1 MTILTDNFVNFVI
14 IGGFIIIHLSS
25 NFFLSR
31 KLNVQKMSSFAAG
44 VGISYAIVHL
54 LPHLAYFQTVLIDK
68 FAWEAGIFYTHTIY
82 AIVLVGL
89 VGSYVV
95 YKIDERTFMVLE
107 KKDMAQANHVYFWSD
122 ISFHM
127 VYNVMIGYLV
137 IVNTLSEQ
145 FYILTYFIAFGLH
158 FLMSDWTLY
167 HHHGE
172 LYNKFGRFLLSFSI
186 FAGAFISVIVTL
198 PYYLVVCIGALITG
212 ALLMDIIKLELP
224 NGSEGSIR
232 YFLIGTV
239 FSGILFVFI

>member
-1 MTILTDNFVNFVI
+1 MPILTDNFVNFVI

-122 ISFHM
+122 ISFYM

-137 IVNTLSEQ
+137 IVNH
-145 FYILTYFIAFGLH
+145 Y
-158 FLMSDWTLY
+158 
-167 HHHGE
+167 
-172 LYNKFGRFLLSFSI
+172 
-186 FAGAFISVIVTL
+186 
-198 PYYLVVCIGALITG
+198 
-212 ALLMDIIKLELP
+212 P
-224 NGSEGSIR
+224 NNFTS
-232 YFLIGTV
+232 
-239 FSGILFVFI
+239 